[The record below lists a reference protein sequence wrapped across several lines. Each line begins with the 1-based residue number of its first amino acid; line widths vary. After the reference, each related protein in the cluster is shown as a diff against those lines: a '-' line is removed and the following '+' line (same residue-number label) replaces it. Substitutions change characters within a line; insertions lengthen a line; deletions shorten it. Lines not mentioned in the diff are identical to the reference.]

1 VTTPTAAEKPPI
13 TRSPLQMA
21 NSEPPEQRDKEYIVY
36 ALDGLIKSAKLQ
48 AL

>member
-1 VTTPTAAEKPPI
+1 VIRQGGT
-13 TRSPLQMA
+13 LV
-21 NSEPPEQRDKEYIVY
+21 PEGKEYILY